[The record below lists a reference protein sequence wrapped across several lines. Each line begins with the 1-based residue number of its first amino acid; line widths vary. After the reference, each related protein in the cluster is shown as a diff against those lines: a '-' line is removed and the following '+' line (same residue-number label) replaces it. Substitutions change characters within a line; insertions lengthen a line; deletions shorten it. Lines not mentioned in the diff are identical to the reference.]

1 MGCLA
6 ASPKLPPAV
15 QSCVLGPRATVELGK
30 LGAVPWATQWFLLGE
45 EAVAGRRQPIAK
57 VGAIRVISKSYPLP
71 LKSSPWSVRFKIL
84 Y

>member
-15 QSCVLGPRATVELGK
+15 QGCVLGLRVTVELGK
-30 LGAVPWATQWFLLGE
+30 LGVVSWATRWFLLGE

-57 VGAIRVISKSYPLP
+57 VSADRGTSKSYPLP
-71 LKSSPWSVRFKIL
+71 LDSSP
-84 Y
+84 

>member
-15 QSCVLGPRATVELGK
+15 QSCVLELRATVELGK
-30 LGAVPWATQWFLLGE
+30 LGVVPWATQWFLLGE

-57 VGAIRVISKSYPLP
+57 VSALRGTSKS
-71 LKSSPWSVRFKIL
+71 
-84 Y
+84 